1 MVSDGERRPETTGE
15 VICGREGEAADTAV
29 IEKGGKW
36 PFLLGVL
43 MIAAYILGACGFRG
57 SASGDNKEE
66 YGREAGRRNGEV
78 SSELSYTGSMEL
90 RFATGFF
97 VDYYEG
103 GYRLIGTE
111 EGRRYLVIPK
121 GARAPEDLAEDIAE
135 LKQPLTNVYLVAT
148 AAMDM
153 VCELDGLDL
162 IGFSG
167 QRAEGWSV
175 EEARRG
181 MEEGRILY
189 AGRYDSPDYELIV
202 SRGCSLAVENN
213 MITHCPEV
221 REKLESFGIPVL
233 VDSSSYES
241 HPLGRVEW
249 IKLYGVLL
257 GREEEAREAFDR
269 QAEALGRVA
278 GQVASG
284 KTVAFFYITANGM
297 VSVRASSDYIPAIIR
312 LAGGKYVFEDLGKEG
327 GRSTVT
333 MQLEEFY
340 HQAKEADFLVY
351 NSAIDGEMESLE
363 ELIQREELLRDFKA
377 VRQGNVWCTDR
388 DLYQRSMSAGQLLED
403 IYNMLSEERD
413 RQEETVYLHRLRN
426 GEGQDGEP

>member
-1 MVSDGERRPETTGE
+1 MVSNGERRTETTAA
-15 VICGREGEAADTAV
+15 VICGREAADRAV

-43 MIAAYILGACGFRG
+43 MIAAYLLGGCGFRG
-57 SASGDNKEE
+57 SASGDNKAEG
-66 YGREAGRRNGEV
+66 GRETGKGNGEV

-90 RFATGFF
+90 QFATGFF

-103 GYRLIGTE
+103 GYRLIGTG
-111 EGRRYLVIPK
+111 EGRRYLVIPE
-121 GARAPEDLAEDIAE
+121 GARAPEDLAEDIVE

-167 QRAEGWSV
+167 QRAEGWSM

-241 HPLGRVEW
+241 HPLGRV
-249 IKLYGVLL
+249 
-257 GREEEAREAFDR
+257 
-269 QAEALGRVA
+269 A
-278 GQVASG
+278 GQ
-284 KTVAFFYITANGM
+284 KI
-297 VSVRASSDYIPAIIR
+297 
-312 LAGGKYVFEDLGKEG
+312 
-327 GRSTVT
+327 
-333 MQLEEFY
+333 
-340 HQAKEADFLVY
+340 FL
-351 NSAIDGEMESLE
+351 
-363 ELIQREELLRDFKA
+363 
-377 VRQGNVWCTDR
+377 
-388 DLYQRSMSAGQLLED
+388 
-403 IYNMLSEERD
+403 
-413 RQEETVYLHRLRN
+413 
-426 GEGQDGEP
+426 